1 MIDERCGPRSSSGD
15 GTGSGVDG
23 QVGLAVG
30 TLIIDRF
37 ADAGGGSD
45 C

>member
-1 MIDERCGPRSSSGD
+1 MIDERCGSRSSSGD
-15 GTGSGVDG
+15 GTGPGVDG
-23 QVGLAVG
+23 QVRLAVG
-30 TLIIDRF
+30 ALIIDRF

>member
-1 MIDERCGPRSSSGD
+1 MIGERCRPRNSSGD

-23 QVGLAVG
+23 QVRLAVG